1 MTNFAWNKL
10 LSSLNLISRILKKIL
25 SFWIG
30 GIMLKIWFIIL
41 GLSWTQILVKLLIF
55 HLIRLRRSRMVA
67 IIGFL
72 TTQDT
77 SMSKQLLPKSASKIP
92 TRSRFKA
99 GESKAQ
105 TVKIVGKVSNS
116 LLRQNMPVLS
126 SGKSFSLLSS
136 AVWFVSCLEEEEVE
150 KTVRETSTL
159 NPLTEVCFKLH
170 SLMRLVIDRLLST
183 AAVWANKVPPCRS
196 TYWWQTFWSSS
207 TRGPVSS
214 SRLLTTA
221 CSLTKIK

>member
-25 SFWIG
+25 SFWIK

-136 AVWFVSCLEEEEVE
+136 AVWFVSCLEEVE
-150 KTVRETSTL
+150 KTVRETNTL

-170 SLMRLVIDRLLST
+170 SLTQLVIDRLLST
-183 AAVWANKVPPCRS
+183 AAVWASKVPPCRS
-196 TYWWQTFWSSS
+196 TYWWRTSWRSS